1 MRKEPLSILFV
12 DAIDTASKVQR
23 AVRPLGLGY
32 LSAVVKQRFGTERV
46 HFDVAIED
54 VERKIDEMSPDIVAI
69 TSTSQ
74 NFDVARAHAA
84 VAKQA
89 NVTTLIGGYHIT
101 MMPGLLSEDMDV
113 GILGEGE
120 QTFLELIAAYLEQ
133 DGLKES
139 ELLREIPGIVFRDRG
154 TLVHT
159 RPRPPIE
166 PLDTLPFPDRD
177 LLGPAH
183 RVMIT
188 SRGCPYR
195 CVYCASTRFWRGV
208 RMFSPEYIVRE
219 ITYLYDKYRMRHITL
234 FDDLFIIDKERVRR
248 LVELIRAAELHKRV
262 SFNCLATANLVDDE
276 IAELLRKMNVRRVGM
291 GLESGSDRILKSL
304 KGKHASVEAN
314 RNAVHTLA
322 RHGLEVEGAFV
333 IGAPDETENDMLDTL
348 RFVQENPLDLF
359 EAYLLTPY
367 PGTPLWDY
375 ALERGLVSPNMPW
388 DRLNKDFAS
397 KPDEPIF
404 LCESTSRERTHEIYL
419 KLLRERPS
427 RTRKKIL
434 QAAFKKPLLFASIV
448 DRAARNVWR
457 RIARRE
463 T

>member
-23 AVRPLGLGY
+23 IVRPLGLGY
-32 LSAVVKQRFGTERV
+32 LSAVVKRRFGPERV
-46 HFDVAIED
+46 RFHVAIED
-54 VERKIDEMSPDIVAI
+54 IERKIGEVSPDIVAI

-101 MMPGLLSEDMDV
+101 MMPELLSEHMDIGV
-113 GILGEGE
+113 LGEGE
-120 QTFLELIAAYLEQ
+120 ETFVELIAVFLDQ
-133 DGLKES
+133 DGLKKPEV
-139 ELLREIPGIVFRDRG
+139 LRGIPGIVFHDG
-154 TLVHT
+154 DSIVHT
-159 RPRPPIE
+159 KPRPPIE

-177 LLGPAH
+177 LLGPEH
-183 RVMIT
+183 HIMIT

-219 ITYLYDKYRMRHITL
+219 IAHLRDEHGMRHITL
-234 FDDLFIIDKERVRR
+234 FDDLFIVDKERVRR
-248 LVELIRAAELHKRV
+248 LVELVRSAGLHKRV
-262 SFNCLATANLVDDE
+262 SFNCLATANLIDDE
-276 IAELLRKMNVRRVGM
+276 IAELLRRMNVRRVGI

-314 RNAVHTLA
+314 RNAVRILA

-333 IGAPDETENDMLDTL
+333 IGAPDETEHDMLDTL

-359 EAYLLTPY
+359 EVYLLTPY

-375 ALERGLVSPNMPW
+375 ALKRGLVSPHMQW
-388 DRLNKDFAS
+388 DRLNSDFTR
-397 KPDEPIF
+397 KPEGAIF
-404 LCESTSRERTHEIYL
+404 LCEKTPRERTHDIYL
-419 KLLRERPS
+419 RLLRERPT
-427 RTRKKIL
+427 RTRKRIV
-434 QAAFKKPLLFASIV
+434 QAAIKKPILLSSLI
-448 DRAARNVWR
+448 DRAARRAWR
-457 RIARRE
+457 KIVRRE